1 MKTSIHD
8 FSFVQL
14 GYGKYR
20 VIYESPQPGKLWSVV
35 ITDMTIIDAT
45 KNSDSPKI
53 KDLNSLKRLCKL

>member
-14 GYGKYR
+14 GHGKYR
-20 VIYESPQPGKLWSVV
+20 VIYESPATGKLWSVV